1 MNTRKIACLLMAFED
16 VGSGRTLEVYYKSL
30 LLSPILVPI
39 MVYTNKTSFL
49 NSPKYISNKILFKIP
64 GVSKSKSL
72 AEVNIKYKVWFNEC
86 KRAIKVIK
94 NLLGSNCI
102 WITDNVWPELEKE
115 IGKNIVQVFH
125 GELFDVGL
133 GSYFDY
139 PKNLS
144 FKKYLLIFVHGKLMR
159 NRVIQRCGLQQHD
172 KRIHMVGRVLNDTL
186 YDGSIKKGN
195 VLKQY
200 GLDGKRNTILY
211 APSWE
216 SKRIWPI
223 GGQKDDVSRMKDFC
237 KFCETEKINLVIRPH
252 PITIQ
257 HHVSEQIFKKFAKKF
272 SNVYIDN
279 PLEPDSRIP
288 NKSIVAS
295 DILVTD
301 LSSIALDAMSMG
313 KPAVFIYPDKIRKR
327 RWGDN
332 LPSIKEVEKVS
343 YTVENL
349 LDLENKLH
357 DLLSKKEKRG
367 KITARRRFVNYAF
380 SEIKGKSGKLF
391 RSCLENCVKQKRTE
405 FMRSKFT
412 LILKVKRYLPGII
425 DFPYTVKL
433 SAEAK
438 KLLIT

>member
-1 MNTRKIACLLMAFED
+1 
-16 VGSGRTLEVYYKSL
+16 
-30 LLSPILVPI
+30 
-39 MVYTNKTSFL
+39 
-49 NSPKYISNKILFKIP
+49 
-64 GVSKSKSL
+64 
-72 AEVNIKYKVWFNEC
+72 
-86 KRAIKVIK
+86 
-94 NLLGSNCI
+94 
-102 WITDNVWPELEKE
+102 
-115 IGKNIVQVFH
+115 
-125 GELFDVGL
+125 
-133 GSYFDY
+133 
-139 PKNLS
+139 
-144 FKKYLLIFVHGKLMR
+144 
-159 NRVIQRCGLQQHD
+159 
-172 KRIHMVGRVLNDTL
+172 
-186 YDGSIKKGN
+186 
-195 VLKQY
+195 
-200 GLDGKRNTILY
+200 
-211 APSWE
+211 
-216 SKRIWPI
+216 
-223 GGQKDDVSRMKDFC
+223 MKDFC